1 MSKSLP
7 LVHLSVLRPLLAGL
21 RARGVDPEPVLDGA
35 ALTEEAISREDATV
49 HVMVVH
55 QFLESCAKAVEDP
68 SFCARVAE
76 ELNPC
81 GWPMVASALQ
91 QGGSL
96 ADFLSTYVS
105 GANAVA
111 SSVTAYLHLRGALAE
126 FGETRHFRPAL
137 PPAQNDGFMIGLS
150 LAMLRRT
157 LGRRLNPKQVTLIV
171 CDPMVLPEDWSCFQI
186 LRGDEMGA
194 RIQFPSRWL
203 TYDLNTEPSDRA
215 AEPAQTFAGE
225 DFLSGFRRLLS
236 QSVEQGG
243 LTADQTAALVSM
255 TRSRLARRLAKQ
267 ETTITREINAAK
279 LSVAQGALTKSPEP
293 IQEIAARLGYA
304 DPSNF
309 ARWFKRASGQSPSQ
323 FRLARS

>member
-7 LVHLSVLRPLLAGL
+7 LVHLSLLRPLLAGL
-21 RARGVDPEPVLDGA
+21 RARGIDPEPVLDSA
-35 ALTEEAISREDATV
+35 ALTEEAISRDDTTV

-55 QFLESCAKAVEDP
+55 QFLESCAKAVDDP
-68 SFCARVAE
+68 TFCARVAE

-81 GWPMVASALQ
+81 GWPMVASAVQ

-105 GANAVA
+105 GANTVA

-137 PPAQNDGFMIGLS
+137 PPAQNDGYMIGLS
-150 LAMLRRT
+150 LAMLRHV
-157 LGRRLNPKQVTLIV
+157 LGTRLDPKQATLIV
-171 CDPMVLPEDWSCFQI
+171 CDPAVLPDDWSSFQI

-203 TYDLNTEPSDRA
+203 SYDLT
-215 AEPAQTFAGE
+215 AEAPDTMAQDAETTPGE
-225 DFLSGFRRLLS
+225 DFLAGFRSLLC
-236 QSVEQGG
+236 QSIGQGG
-243 LTADQTAALVSM
+243 LTADQAAALVSM
-255 TRSRLARRLAKQ
+255 TRSQLARRLASRH
-267 ETTITREINAAK
+267 TTISREIEAAR
-279 LSVAQGALTKSPEP
+279 LQVARAALRESGDTIE
-293 IQEIAARLGYA
+293 ELAARLGYS

-309 ARWFKRASGQSPSQ
+309 ARWFKRIHGQSPSHY
-323 FRLARS
+323 RRTCR